1 MKQIAKSIATM
12 ITLSI
17 VGYAGGNIVPVEP
30 VVPETAEPVVSESAF
45 YVGLGFSYMSLR
57 DDLSDEEFSA
67 TGVMLQAG
75 YQFNKYFA
83 IEGRYTRDI
92 SDVEYDHG
100 DTINPD
106 YDDYPTDFSN
116 IAIYLKPMYPLEN
129 FNVYALLGYG
139 RTELTNIPLGGPGI
153 SADRAESG
161 FQWGL
166 GAAYNATEQISVF
179 VDYVRFYD
187 DTGFDYRA
195 QRADVNSDAWTLGV
209 SYKF

>member
-1 MKQIAKSIATM
+1 MKK

-17 VGYAGGNIVPVEP
+17 ISVIVLSSSVIAGGNIAIPVNVPEVVEP
-30 VVPETAEPVVSESAF
+30 IVNENAF
-45 YVGLGFSYMSLR
+45 YIGLGLSYMSLR

-67 TGVMLQAG
+67 TGIMLQTG

-83 IEGRYTRDI
+83 IEGRYTRDV

-100 DTINPD
+100 NTINPD
-106 YDDYPTDFSN
+106 YDNYPTDFSN
-116 IAIYLKPMYPLEN
+116 IAIYLKPMYPVKN
-129 FNVYALLGYG
+129 FTLYALLGYG
-139 RTELTNIPLGGPGI
+139 CTELTNIPLGGSGI

-166 GAAYNATEQISVF
+166 GAAYEVTKNISVF

-195 QRADVNSDAWTLGV
+195 QRADINSDAWTLGV

>member
-1 MKQIAKSIATM
+1 MKK
-12 ITLSI
+12 ITLSVISVI
-17 VGYAGGNIVPVEP
+17 VLSSAGVAGGNIAIPVSVPKVVEP
-30 VVPETAEPVVSESAF
+30 IMSESAF
-45 YVGLGFSYMSLR
+45 YVGSGMSYMSLR
-57 DDLSDEEFSA
+57 DDLSDEEFTA

-100 DTINPD
+100 DTVNPD

-116 IAIYLKPMYPLEN
+116 IAIYLKPMYPVNN
-129 FNVYALLGYG
+129 FNFYALLGYG

-166 GAAYNATEQISVF
+166 GAAYEVTENISVF

-195 QRADVNSDAWTLGV
+195 QHADVNSDAWTLGV